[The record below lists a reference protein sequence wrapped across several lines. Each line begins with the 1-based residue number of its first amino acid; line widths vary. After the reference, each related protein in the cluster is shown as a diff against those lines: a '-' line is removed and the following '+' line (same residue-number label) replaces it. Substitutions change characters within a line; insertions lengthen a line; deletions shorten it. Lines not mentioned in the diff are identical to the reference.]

1 MVNIATKNFQYND
14 FNFLQVCYGIETER
28 RRRTRALARAH
39 CAGPFRSW
47 NLPVRGGNE
56 MQMTHGDSSQTGR
69 PQGALRLSDRA
80 PGFAARTTLGPRSLR
95 DYRGSWLM
103 FFSHPADFTP
113 VCTTEFMAIA
123 RAAPRFEAIGCQ
135 LLALSVDSLYSH
147 IAWLRDIEARTGLVV
162 PFPVIED
169 PSMVIAS
176 AYGMLDPEASSSA
189 TVRATYVI
197 DPEGLIRAMSWYP
210 MNVGRSVEEL
220 LRLVAALQA
229 ADREA
234 ASAPEGWR
242 PGAPMLEPGAL
253 TLEEAATREQEG
265 RPWYMAER
273 QP

>member
-1 MVNIATKNFQYND
+1 
-14 FNFLQVCYGIETER
+14 
-28 RRRTRALARAH
+28 
-39 CAGPFRSW
+39 
-47 NLPVRGGNE
+47 
-56 MQMTHGDSSQTGR
+56 MQMIHGDSPQGAR
-69 PQGALRLSDRA
+69 PQGILRLWDKA
-80 PGFAARTTLGPRSLR
+80 PSFTARSTKGPLR
-95 DYRGSWLM
+95 LADYRGGWLM

-113 VCTTEFMAIA
+113 VCTSEFVAIA
-123 RAAPRFEAIGCQ
+123 RAAPRFAEMGCK

-169 PSMVIAS
+169 PSMVIAA
-176 AYGMLDPEASSSA
+176 AYGMLDPAAASSA

-197 DPEGLIRAMSWYP
+197 DPEGVVRAMSWYP

-229 ADREA
+229 ADREE

-253 TLEEAATREQEG
+253 TLEEAKTREQEG
-265 RPWYMAER
+265 RAWYMAER
-273 QP
+273 QT